1 MSYRLA
7 LSDHDIPAALRS
19 CAAEQLEDAILVL
32 REEREA
38 DPVEAVHDA
47 RKDLKKARSLL
58 RLVRSD
64 MPGKPRRS
72 ENDALRDLAQR
83 LSDVR
88 DADVMVE
95 TLDSLR
101 ERIAGQLSAR
111 AFSTVRRRFVTV
123 AARSRAGADAA
134 ISEDLLDELG
144 AVAARVGDWPVD
156 DCDARTLRAGARTA
170 YTRGRQRFAAAQ
182 DDPTTENLHE
192 WRKRVKDLW
201 YHARLLEQAWPPLMG
216 AASEEAHRLSDLL
229 GDDHDL
235 GVLTERLQAASWPLS
250 VDAEAL
256 LDLIGRRREEL
267 QAEAF
272 ALGRLVYAERPK
284 AYGRRVGSYLRAR
297 SQPRAAELN
306 PTA

>member
-7 LSDHDIPAALRS
+7 LSDDDVPPALRS
-19 CAAEQLEDAILVL
+19 CAAEQLVDAIRVL

-38 DPVEAVHDA
+38 DPVEAVHEA

-58 RLVRSD
+58 RLAGPD
-64 MPGKPRRS
+64 MPGERRRH
-72 ENDALRDLAQR
+72 ENGALRDIAQR

-101 ERIAGQLSAR
+101 ERIAERLSAR
-111 AFSTVRRRFVTV
+111 AFSTVRRRFATA
-123 AARSRAGADAA
+123 AARSRAGDAA
-134 ISEDLLDELG
+134 ISEEVLAELG
-144 AVAARVGDWPVD
+144 AVAARVGDWPVES
-156 DCDARTLRAGARTA
+156 CDARTLRAGARTA
-170 YTRGRQRFAAAQ
+170 SARGRRRFAAAEE
-182 DDPTTENLHE
+182 DPTTENLHG

-201 YHARLLEQAWPPLMG
+201 YHTRLLEQAWPPVMIASAD
-216 AASEEAHRLSDLL
+216 AAHELADLL

-235 GVLTERLQAASWPLS
+235 GVLAERLESATWPLS
-250 VDAEAL
+250 VDAGTL
-256 LDLIGRRREEL
+256 LDLVARRRGEL

-272 ALGRLVYAERPK
+272 TLGRLVYAERPK
-284 AYGRRVGSYLRAR
+284 AYGRRLGRYLRALP
-297 SQPRAAELN
+297 QPSAPELN